1 MKHIKPLTR
10 PVRPHN
16 APARSTEHGR
26 PAHRSSGV
34 TRRATALND
43 ALPRF
48 GEEEWASVVVY
59 RALRRIAAG
68 SVPAWCRDDAIQRAA
83 LRLTTA
89 SLPRLATPDKARAF
103 LRTTLKRAFYDL
115 RDKGR
120 REISSPD
127 PTASLEHD
135 GHQRQLPTRGP
146 DEVIASKERWALF
159 LRLVESTAAELRS
172 DAGEELRRLVL
183 ALMRR
188 RFGLTA
194 PRAEKTTASA
204 SHQRWCRA
212 RQRLRRTLKGWVE
225 ADRLTLDESN
235 TLDELIGLVRSA

>member
-89 SLPRLATPDKARAF
+89 SLPRLARVVRDIRGDALRPSSLLSYLVATIEALVMRHHALAHRF
-103 LRTTLKRAFYDL
+103 LRF
-115 RDKGR
+115 
-120 REISSPD
+120 
-127 PTASLEHD
+127 
-135 GHQRQLPTRGP
+135 
-146 DEVIASKERWALF
+146 V
-159 LRLVESTAAELRS
+159 ST
-172 DAGEELRRLVL
+172 
-183 ALMRR
+183 
-188 RFGLTA
+188 
-194 PRAEKTTASA
+194 
-204 SHQRWCRA
+204 
-212 RQRLRRTLKGWVE
+212 
-225 ADRLTLDESN
+225 
-235 TLDELIGLVRSA
+235 